1 MAVELTKAP
10 PHDKL
15 AEKSVLGAILLENK
29 CFIDVIDVINADDF
43 YQSNNKHIF
52 IAMYNLYKK
61 KQPIDVITLIQ
72 EIGQD
77 KIMAVGGPSYLTE
90 LTEIP
95 TWRNVKQHS
104 KIIKECSERRGLISS
119 LSKALEDSYEC
130 NLLNVVSDL
139 SKSLISGS
147 AKEDKNYTAAQIME
161 KTIERIQKAYETGGK
176 ITGLS
181 TGIARY
187 DKYSNGIKKQ
197 EVSIIAARPSM
208 GKTVFTLNL
217 INGLSK
223 QHKVMMFQLEMS
235 VEDIGTRMLAA
246 ESFINGLNLQQGK
259 ITDKEWNSLG
269 TATNL
274 LSTRQFV
281 LNDEGGL
288 SWDEIEQRIKREKIH
303 NGLDV
308 VFIDHLGLI
317 RVANRN
323 RNNELGEITARAKA
337 LAKELDIAVVF
348 LSQLSRACEQR
359 TDKRPM
365 LSDLRD
371 SGNIE
376 QDADLVTFLYRDEYY
391 NRETED
397 KNIMEAIIAKNR
409 NGLVGN
415 IKLAYL
421 NEFQIVGDLDTI
433 K

>member
-1 MAVELTKAP
+1 MK
-10 PHDKL
+10 
-15 AEKSVLGAILLENK
+15 IW
-29 CFIDVIDVINADDF
+29 IN
-43 YQSNNKHIF
+43 
-52 IAMYNLYKK
+52 
-61 KQPIDVITLIQ
+61 T
-72 EIGQD
+72 
-77 KIMAVGGPSYLTE
+77 
-90 LTEIP
+90 
-95 TWRNVKQHS
+95 
-104 KIIKECSERRGLISS
+104 
-119 LSKALEDSYEC
+119 
-130 NLLNVVSDL
+130 
-139 SKSLISGS
+139 
-147 AKEDKNYTAAQIME
+147 
-161 KTIERIQKAYETGGK
+161 
-176 ITGLS
+176 
-181 TGIARY
+181 
-187 DKYSNGIKKQ
+187 
-197 EVSIIAARPSM
+197 
-208 GKTVFTLNL
+208 KTVFTLNL

-223 QHKVMMFQLEMS
+223 NHKVMMFQLEMS

-259 ITDKEWNSLG
+259 ITDKEWSSLG
-269 TATNL
+269 NATNS
-274 LSTRQFV
+274 LSTRKFI

-288 SWDEIEQRIKREKIH
+288 SWDEIEQRIKREKIQ

-317 RVANRN
+317 RVPNKN

-421 NEFQIVGDLDTI
+421 NEFQIVGDLDTTN
-433 K
+433 

>member
-1 MAVELTKAP
+1 MK
-10 PHDKL
+10 
-15 AEKSVLGAILLENK
+15 IW
-29 CFIDVIDVINADDF
+29 IN
-43 YQSNNKHIF
+43 
-52 IAMYNLYKK
+52 
-61 KQPIDVITLIQ
+61 T
-72 EIGQD
+72 
-77 KIMAVGGPSYLTE
+77 
-90 LTEIP
+90 
-95 TWRNVKQHS
+95 
-104 KIIKECSERRGLISS
+104 
-119 LSKALEDSYEC
+119 
-130 NLLNVVSDL
+130 
-139 SKSLISGS
+139 
-147 AKEDKNYTAAQIME
+147 
-161 KTIERIQKAYETGGK
+161 
-176 ITGLS
+176 
-181 TGIARY
+181 
-187 DKYSNGIKKQ
+187 
-197 EVSIIAARPSM
+197 
-208 GKTVFTLNL
+208 KTVFTLNL

-223 QHKVMMFQLEMS
+223 NHKVMMFQLEMS

-288 SWDEIEQRIKREKIH
+288 SWDEIEQRIKREKIQ